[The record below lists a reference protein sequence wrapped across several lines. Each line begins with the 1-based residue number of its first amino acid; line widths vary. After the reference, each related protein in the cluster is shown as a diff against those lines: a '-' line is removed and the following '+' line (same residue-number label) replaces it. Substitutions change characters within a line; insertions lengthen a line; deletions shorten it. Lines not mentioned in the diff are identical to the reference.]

1 LSTNKIRERK
11 HQTKF
16 YVQLLS
22 QVCKIALLKGR
33 TELECKPGLLTEYG
47 KWIDGW
53 ETRRKR
59 IPGHD
64 WCIIQL
70 GLPGVVHGFEADT
83 SFFVG
88 NCAPRI
94 SIQAACLKQDEIP
107 ELSSRGNRL
116 GTAATEEEFK
126 AVKQMKSDEWA
137 LLVSMTEIKP
147 GYLDVHSYFSVTS
160 KQRWTHI
167 RLNIYPDGGIARF
180 KVYGTVQRDWSTFGT
195 NDLKDL
201 VAMVNGGVCVGFSD
215 WIGWPIG
222 PGRATSIEDGWET
235 GRKLNRPSVLKA
247 DGKGA
252 LFMSC
257 SEWAIFRLA
266 HPGIITHIEID
277 TNHFKGSFPDNCKLE
292 ACVMNT
298 QEEKDCV
305 KQKWNLKQGLKWNL
319 LLSVAKLNPHK
330 RHFFNATAIQMQ
342 AVITHVKL
350 TIVPDGGVSRLRL
363 WGFPRALSKMN
374 K

>member
-1 LSTNKIRERK
+1 MSSPPQEIRYSN
-11 HQTKF
+11 Q
-16 YVQLLS
+16 S
-22 QVCKIALLKGR
+22 P
-33 TELECKPGLLTEYG
+33 ECKPGLLTEYG

-94 SIQAACLKQDEIP
+94 SIQAACLKQ

-126 AVKQMKSDEWA
+126 AVKQFFHRWMVIFF
-137 LLVSMTEIKP
+137 LLPI
-147 GYLDVHSYFSVTS
+147 
-160 KQRWTHI
+160 
-167 RLNIYPDGGIARF
+167 DGGIARF

-222 PGRATSIEDGWET
+222 WIGRATSIEDGWET